1 MLAALPARDA
11 DATAGVVSTAG
22 TDAAA
27 AAAAD
32 AADPSTQVTIGT
44 SAMAVSDPHLIHSI
58 TEMVN
63 HSYYHA
69 LKELLPPSQTS
80 YERLSEEDV
89 TDRLEMGDAGARA
102 NRVLHLA
109 FRGDTLVGCCSSTY
123 QPPWTPEGCGHWGL
137 LVVDRQAQGCGVAS
151 AIVRAAEAQR
161 T

>member
-1 MLAALPARDA
+1 
-11 DATAGVVSTAG
+11 
-22 TDAAA
+22 
-27 AAAAD
+27 
-32 AADPSTQVTIGT
+32 
-44 SAMAVSDPHLIHSI
+44 MAVSDPHLIHSI

-109 FRGDTLVGCCSSTY
+109 YREATVVGCCSSTY
-123 QPPWTPEGCGHWGL
+123 QPPWTPDGCGHWG
-137 LVVDRQAQGCGVAS
+137 A
-151 AIVRAAEAQR
+151 RATHTHIHTRCARSRSKAR
-161 T
+161 ALSLCLSLTAPVLA